1 MSEADVAARP
11 RVSVVIPAYNRAD
24 LIRES
29 VASVLGQ
36 SLGDLELIVVD
47 DGSTDGTGDIVR
59 AVPDPRVRVLT
70 HAVNRGM
77 AAARNTGLDDARGAY
92 VANLDSDDRAHPER
106 LACQIAFLDANPDH
120 AIVGSWI
127 TYIEADGSPTDIVK
141 RRPVHAADVH
151 AQLLFGGGM
160 TAPTMTGRAEVL
172 KAFRYSEAFTVRQDY
187 DMLVRVAE
195 HHKVANLPNVLH
207 FHRRHAGQVTETK
220 IDRLA
225 AATKQIIGYQVERLG
240 LAATPDNLDRHYA
253 LPRLSKPKLRRQG
266 TAVTADRAYLDWA
279 DGWLRAI
286 AEANRDKGVYDPR
299 ALDYLLGWFWF
310 RTAFKVSR
318 AEGIGVWRAF
328 WRSPL
333 ARLAPTGVAV
343 RLRRSA
349 TAPGS

>member
-1 MSEADVAARP
+1 MGEAQAAARP
-11 RVSVVIPAYNRAD
+11 RVSVVIPAYNRAR

-29 VASVLGQ
+29 VASILGQ
-36 SLGDLELIVVD
+36 TLTDLELIVVD

-59 AVPDPRVRVLT
+59 AMPDPRVRVLT

-77 AAARNTGLDDARGAY
+77 AAARNTGLDDARGVY

-106 LACQIAFLDANPDH
+106 LARQVAFLDAHPDH
-120 AIVGSWI
+120 AMVGSWI
-127 TYIEADGSPTDIVK
+127 TYIEEDGSATDIVK

-151 AQLLFGGGM
+151 VQLLFGGGM

-172 KAFRYSEAFTVRQDY
+172 KEFRYSETFTVRQDY

-225 AATKQIIGYQVERLG
+225 AATKQIVAHQIACLG
-240 LAATPDNLDRHYA
+240 LDATPENVDRHYA

-266 TAVTADRAYLDWA
+266 TAVAADRAYLDWA
-279 DGWLRAI
+279 EGWLRGLA
-286 AEANRDKGVYDPR
+286 AANRDKGIYDPR
-299 ALDYLLGWFWF
+299 ALDHLLGWFWF

-318 AEGIGVWRAF
+318 AEGMGVWRAF
-328 WRSPL
+328 WGSPL
-333 ARLAPTGVAV
+333 ARLTPSGLAV
-343 RLRRSA
+343 RLRRSTA
-349 TAPGS
+349 APGS